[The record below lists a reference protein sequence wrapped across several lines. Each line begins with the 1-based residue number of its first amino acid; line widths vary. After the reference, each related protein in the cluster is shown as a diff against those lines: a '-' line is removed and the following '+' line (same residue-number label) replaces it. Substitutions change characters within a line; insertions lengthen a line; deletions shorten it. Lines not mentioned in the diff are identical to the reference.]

1 MFDTY
6 ATNARHIKQAAY
18 MHAMRQFGL
27 EKVAFLGGIQKAWQ
41 GMGALRRGTTIAGA
55 GIGALGGMMSAGPNA
70 GFGETA
76 ARTIGGGLLGGGA
89 GYGVGTAMR
98 GAGVGA
104 RTMASKGL
112 APGSMQGAVA
122 APRLGTNTMGRAATG
137 AAAPA
142 AGQAATGAAGQAAA
156 GATGQAAGQA
166 ATGAAQPG
174 FFGRNWKRLAYGTGI
189 AGIAGTGY
197 AMS

>member
-1 MFDTY
+1 MST
-6 ATNARHIKQAAY
+6 HVKQAAY

-76 ARTIGGGLLGGGA
+76 ARTVGGGLLGGAG

-104 RTMASKGL
+104 KTMASKGL
-112 APGSMQGAVA
+112 AQGSMQGAVA
-122 APRLGTNTMGRAATG
+122 APRLGANTMGRAATG
-137 AAAPA
+137 AA
-142 AGQAATGAAGQAAA
+142 GQATGQAAA

-174 FFGRNWKRLAYGTGI
+174 FFRRNAGKIMTGLGLGAI
-189 AGIAGTGY
+189 ATGGLES
-197 AMS
+197 A